1 MRAQNAE
8 IAKELVDATNEAGQ
22 CRNEV
27 KGLKERIKK
36 LQNEVAAMEAQMQLK
51 EQEIADTRND

>member
-27 KGLKERIKK
+27 KGLKDKIKK
-36 LQNEVAAMEAQMQLK
+36 M
-51 EQEIADTRND
+51 